1 MNRFKTVILGVLA
14 TTSIVYVA
22 NSKLV
27 STNYQGN
34 YLITYT
40 DLHTQVKQTI
50 PSSHHAESVFVNGL
64 AVNGR
69 YYATHPET
77 LVVTEFDIDSSI
89 FVSARDD

>member
-1 MNRFKTVILGVLA
+1 MNRFKTVILGFVA
-14 TTSIVYVA
+14 TTSIAYVV

-27 STNYQGN
+27 STTYQGD

-50 PSSHHAESVFVNGL
+50 PSSHHAESVFVDGL

-69 YYATHPET
+69 YYVTHPET
-77 LVVTEFDIDSSI
+77 LIVTEFDIDPAI
-89 FVSARDD
+89 FLSARDD